1 MPEEEEEEEV
11 KTTGPNFIIKNLP
24 SV

>member
-1 MPEEEEEEEV
+1 MPEEEEEEV
-11 KTTGPNFIIKNLP
+11 KTTGPNFIIKDLP